1 MVKPSHMLDGPDT
14 RFGADI
20 IQAGKVIDSRSG
32 SRPGRPGRQGC
43 QRLKLHLLSYVIVIV
58 KAAVMARPGKIIKV
72 DKSLNAR

>member
-20 IQAGKVIDSRSG
+20 IQAGKVIDNS
-32 SRPGRPGRQGC
+32 RPGRQGC
-43 QRLKLHLLSYVIVIV
+43 QSLKLHLLSSVIVIV
-58 KAAVMARPGKIIKV
+58 IAAIAARPGKIIKV